1 MDRIRNGIQNV
12 YDQNDNKV
20 HNVIEVSE
28 AELTFPDITYTK
40 VIRLKETKPLD
51 VYPHIKK

>member
-1 MDRIRNGIQNV
+1 MEFRMYMTKMTIKLTMS
-12 YDQNDNKV
+12 Y
-20 HNVIEVSE
+20 EVSE